1 MENKK
6 SYSALDTYNNL
17 VEELNGDTQKVKEYI
32 NNKLATIREE
42 KNEWGKYMMTNYWNQ
57 VQTHFIKE
65 GMERYGEY
73 MKKKQ

>member
-32 NNKLATIREE
+32 DNRLATIKEE

-57 VQTHFIKE
+57 VKNHSLKTTV
-65 GMERYGEY
+65 
-73 MKKKQ
+73 

>member
-32 NNKLATIREE
+32 DNRLATIKEE
-42 KNEWGKYMMTNYWNQ
+42 KNEWGRYMMTNYWNQ
-57 VQTHFIKE
+57 VRNYSLATQN
-65 GMERYGEY
+65 
-73 MKKKQ
+73 

>member
-32 NNKLATIREE
+32 DNKLVTIREE

-57 VQTHFIKE
+57 VRNYSIATKN
-65 GMERYGEY
+65 
-73 MKKKQ
+73 

>member
-17 VEELNGDTQKVKEYI
+17 VEELNGDTQKIKEYI
-32 NNKLATIREE
+32 DNKLVTIREE

-57 VQTHFIKE
+57 VRNHSIATKN
-65 GMERYGEY
+65 
-73 MKKKQ
+73 